1 MERLKR
7 VAVAVVIWAMVMLCA
22 CWAFADL
29 SDIDQVFNH
38 ACDLYEDG
46 DFEAA
51 AGQLESLAA
60 SGVRDADVYYNLGNC
75 YYKQGELGKA
85 VANYRRAIMLA
96 PRDADTRENL
106 DLVRSIVG
114 FRDTTGSYS
123 IGSIVALPLERV
135 SPRELAV
142 AFYAAYYIA
151 VLTFLGVV
159 LLRGDRQMKCMYG
172 LVIFVGL
179 AAAAYGLSRHGIS
192 RFGGASEGVVTV
204 EGTEFMSGPGTAF
217 DELVRLPDGVE
228 VRLRARS
235 GIWMEVELD
244 TGEIGWVRETDLER
258 I

>member
-7 VAVAVVIWAMVMLCA
+7 AAVFAVALAIVLLSA
-22 CWAFADL
+22 CCAFADL
-29 SDIDQVFNH
+29 SDIDAVFNH

-85 VANYRRAIMLA
+85 VANYRRAMMLA
-96 PRDADTRENL
+96 PRDSDAEENL
-106 DLVRSIVG
+106 DLIRSFVG
-114 FRDTTGSYS
+114 FRDTTGSYG
-123 IGSIVALPLERV
+123 IGSIVAIPLDLV
-135 SPRELAV
+135 SPQEFAI
-142 AFYAAYYIA
+142 AFYAAYYLA

-159 LLRGDRQMKCMYG
+159 LLRGNLQGKCMYT
-172 LVIFVGL
+172 LVVL
-179 AAAAYGLSRHGIS
+179 VAVAATAYGLSRHGIS
-192 RFGGASEGVVTV
+192 RFGGASEGVITA

-228 VRLRARS
+228 IHLRARS
-235 GIWMEVELD
+235 GIWIEVELD
-244 TGEIGWVRETDLER
+244 TGDIGWVRETDLER